1 MKIIIQ
7 NVVREP
13 STLEIRRRN
22 PGSVVPAPLIGGHRL
37 PPRRS
42 RTVETAVLDDRD
54 FLTLAEMTRCGVL
67 RVFSASPY
75 QQITEDALRAM
86 VKAPEQH
93 TGGTEGPYDAYS
105 LTNWKRQVDEEINM
119 WKQDHNYIP
128 VLPANVEFQQIG
140 ETVVAAE
147 VATEVATEVVTGALA
162 DDVSP
167 EPIAEPVPERTSRDE
182 LLELKNAELRTKLAE
197 LGGGNGTGLSKAQ
210 LVDAILERLA

>member
-86 VKAPEQH
+86 VKASVQPE
-93 TGGTEGPYDAYS
+93 P
-105 LTNWKRQVDEEINM
+105 QVLVEEV
-119 WKQDHNYIP
+119 P
-128 VLPANVEFQQIG
+128 PQIV
-140 ETVVAAE
+140 ETVVATE
-147 VATEVATEVVTGALA
+147 VAIEVATEVVTGALA

-167 EPIAEPVPERTSRDE
+167 EPIAEPVPEGTLRDE

>member
-1 MKIIIQ
+1 MKIVIQ

-22 PGSVVPAPLIGGHRL
+22 PGSVIPAPLIGGHRL

-86 VKAPEQH
+86 VKASVQPE
-93 TGGTEGPYDAYS
+93 P
-105 LTNWKRQVDEEINM
+105 QVLVEEV
-119 WKQDHNYIP
+119 P
-128 VLPANVEFQQIG
+128 PQIV
-140 ETVVAAE
+140 ETV

>member
-1 MKIIIQ
+1 MKIIVQ

-42 RTVETAVLDDRD
+42 RTVETAILDDRD
-54 FLTLAEMTRCGVL
+54 FLTLADMTRCGVL
-67 RVFSASPY
+67 RVFTASPY
-75 QQITEDALRAM
+75 RQLSEEDLRAM
-86 VKAPEQH
+86 VK
-93 TGGTEGPYDAYS
+93 S
-105 LTNWKRQVDEEINM
+105 F
-119 WKQDHNYIP
+119 
-128 VLPANVEFQQIG
+128 VEFHV
-140 ETVVAAE
+140 TVEEAPPVTVE
-147 VATEVATEVVTGALA
+147 VKVATEVELEVPLIDPTFEFT
-162 DDVSP
+162 P
-167 EPIAEPVPERTSRDE
+167 EPPPETVPSQPSRDE